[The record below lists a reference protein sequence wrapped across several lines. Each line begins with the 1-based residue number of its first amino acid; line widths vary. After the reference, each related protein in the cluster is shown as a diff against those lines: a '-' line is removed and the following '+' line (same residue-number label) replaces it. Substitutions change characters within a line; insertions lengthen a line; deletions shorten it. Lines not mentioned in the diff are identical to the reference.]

1 MTAMRDT
8 LPALLPTDFTL
19 DERLLSLV
27 IGSVAA
33 REFVAGTD
41 HGRVDAWRDMSRIA
55 AAEDERTW
63 LMEVAG
69 AITDSAR
76 MQSFRGNW
84 EALHAV
90 ASFAYEDGKR
100 RDALAGRSSRCDRHS
115 IYSRAHRQA
124 MREQGHRSD
133 TPECRCEVTP

>member
-8 LPALLPTDFTL
+8 LPMALPVDFSL
-19 DERLLSLV
+19 DERLLGLV
-27 IGSVAA
+27 IGAVAA
-33 REFVAGTD
+33 REFIAGSD
-41 HGRVDAWRDMSRIA
+41 HGRVDAWRDMTRIA
-55 AAEDERTW
+55 AAEDEPTW

-100 RDALAGRSSRCDRHS
+100 RDAVAGVSSHCDRHS
-115 IYSRAHRQA
+115 LYSRAHRKA
-124 MREQGHRSD
+124 MQEQGHYSEM
-133 TPECRCEVTP
+133 PECRCEVTP